1 MYQATMPVLVPTTT
15 TCARLMEVLK
25 WTRDVTAAGGW

>member
-1 MYQATMPVLVPTTT
+1 MYQEMVPACVPTTI

-25 WTRDVTAAGGW
+25 WTREVTAAGG